1 VIIRRRKSFFK
12 LVDQIRAVERDRDDL
27 RAVRR
32 INRLVIAEISRA
44 EVSIQRYR
52 EAHRELTRELKNS
65 RPDRATS
72 KAIRARI
79 RRATERIVEQEDQ
92 IFIWKCFGDALA
104 FVYLDKFSIKHA
116 YFEIDQLGVKR
127 DAGQISGKD
136 GLKMEIAC
144 LEAALQHNVPAV
156 LCDITNV
163 LRYGDVCLLGGSD
176 PYLVEVKSSPRLSAR
191 GRRQTEKIGRLH
203 SFLETD
209 KAETFRGTFGTTV
222 RATLGVPERT
232 NVDALNACIA
242 DAQVKGHAVASPE
255 AGLSY
260 IAIYDGVGI
269 DEAFNK
275 LTTRP
280 ANVFVLNGDKNDHAW
295 CPFVPFVLTIR
306 DSHRLLDFIEG
317 RLSLIVTIDPE
328 PMCRSMSGDGW
339 TVRYSPTGDYALHC
353 FYPEEPAYVAVS
365 RQFLFRAAYEFTS
378 LSWIGEV
385 HRPSLENME
394 EYARQSGYEVIEV
407 SVAEKTAAYLER
419 LRYALGEGHPW
430 IEEMSPT

>member
-1 VIIRRRKSFFK
+1 MTIRRRKSFFE

-32 INRLVIAEISRA
+32 INRLVIAEILRA
-44 EVSIQRYR
+44 EVSIQRHR
-52 EAHRELTRELKNS
+52 KAHRELTCELKNT

-79 RRATERIVEQEDQ
+79 KRVTTRIFEQEDQ

-116 YFEIDQLGVKR
+116 YFEVDQLGAKR

-136 GLKMEIAC
+136 GLKMEINC
-144 LEAALQHNVPAV
+144 LESALQHNLPAV
-156 LCDITNV
+156 LCDITNI
-163 LRYGDVCLLGGSD
+163 LRYGDICLLGESD
-176 PYLVEVKSSPRLSAR
+176 PVLVEVKSSPRLSAR
-191 GRRQTEKIGRLH
+191 GQRQMEKMGRLH

-209 KAETFRGTFGTTV
+209 KAETFRGMSGTTI
-222 RATLGVPERT
+222 RTTLNIPERT

-242 DAQVKGHAVASPE
+242 DAQVKGYAIVSPE

-260 IAIYDGVGI
+260 IATYGSVNIE
-269 DEAFNK
+269 EALSK

-280 ANVFVLNGDKNDHAW
+280 ENVFVLNSDKNDRAW
-295 CPFVPFVLTIR
+295 CPFVPFILTIR
-306 DSHRLLDFIEG
+306 DSNCLLDFIEG
-317 RLSLIVTIDPE
+317 RLCLIVTIDPE
-328 PMCRSMSGDGW
+328 PMCQSMSGNGW

-353 FYPEEPAYVAVS
+353 FHPEELTYSAVS

-385 HRPSLENME
+385 QKQALENME
-394 EYARQSGYEVIEV
+394 EYVSQSGHEAAEV
-407 SVAEKTAAYLER
+407 SMAEKTAAYLRR
-419 LRYALGEGHPW
+419 LRDVLGKDHPW
-430 IEEMSPT
+430 IEEMSPA